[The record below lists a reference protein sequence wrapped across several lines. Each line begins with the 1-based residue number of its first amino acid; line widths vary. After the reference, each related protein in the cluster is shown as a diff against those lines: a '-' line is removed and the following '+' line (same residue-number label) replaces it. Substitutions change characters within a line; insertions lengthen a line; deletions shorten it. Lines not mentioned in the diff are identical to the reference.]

1 MAARIGLQNS
11 ATKQPFFFHY
21 FFFLF
26 LFINVC
32 AKVYFI
38 SLIRD
43 TRQSNQR
50 LQNQK
55 QEYTTFLL
63 AYKIT
68 EIHSS
73 SLSFSLFHPFALQSF
88 TFSIPLPP
96 LSLSFYGPPTT
107 VSLFLLYL
115 SVDMCTF
122 FFLAGGLL
130 LCSISNLYPQ
140 KKSISCTKNKYL

>member
-11 ATKQPFFFHY
+11 ATKQTFFFHY

-73 SLSFSLFHPFALQSF
+73 SLSFSLFHLSLVFHFLYPSSPSF
-88 TFSIPLPP
+88 SLFLWPSHHC
-96 LSLSFYGPPTT
+96 LSLSPLPFCRY
-107 VSLFLLYL
+107 VY
-115 SVDMCTF
+115 VF
-122 FFLAGGLL
+122 FFGGGVITMFHFQSL
-130 LCSISNLYPQ
+130 SA
-140 KKSISCTKNKYL
+140 KKIYKLHKK